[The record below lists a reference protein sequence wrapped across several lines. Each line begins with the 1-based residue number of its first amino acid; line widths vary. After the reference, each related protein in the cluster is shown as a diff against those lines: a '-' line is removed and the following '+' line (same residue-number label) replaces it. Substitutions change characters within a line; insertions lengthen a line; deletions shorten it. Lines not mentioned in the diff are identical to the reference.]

1 MEKGEDS
8 EEEQEENEEEE
19 KHKDE
24 DGANEGEHEEDFGG
38 RRRRRRRRRRTVR
51 SNWRRKLSKDWGPGD
66 LVGLTFGL
74 LAPCGVMVGLLGAS
88 GRKF

>member
-1 MEKGEDS
+1 MENGGDS
-8 EEEQEENEEEE
+8 EEEQEDNEEEE

-24 DGANEGEHEEDFGG
+24 DEENEGEYEEECGG
-38 RRRRRRRRRRTVR
+38 RRRRRRRRRTVR
-51 SNWRRKLSKDWGPGD
+51 SNWRRKLKKDWGPGD

-74 LAPCGVMVGLLGAS
+74 LALRGVMVGLLGAS

>member
-1 MEKGEDS
+1 MTTWRK
-8 EEEQEENEEEE
+8 

-24 DGANEGEHEEDFGG
+24 DEANEDEHEEDFGG
-38 RRRRRRRRRRTVR
+38 RRRRRRRRTVR
-51 SNWRRKLSKDWGPGD
+51 SNWRMKLNKDWGPGD

>member
-1 MEKGEDS
+1 MENWEDG
-8 EEEQEENEEEE
+8 EEEQEDNEEEE

-24 DGANEGEHEEDFGG
+24 DEENEGDHEEECGG
-38 RRRRRRRRRRTVR
+38 RRRRRRTVR